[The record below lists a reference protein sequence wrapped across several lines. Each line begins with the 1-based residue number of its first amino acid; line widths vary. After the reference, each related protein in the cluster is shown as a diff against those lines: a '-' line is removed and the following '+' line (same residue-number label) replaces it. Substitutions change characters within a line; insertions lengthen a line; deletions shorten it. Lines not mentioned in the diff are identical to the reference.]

1 MTVWSAAACVAD
13 DLGEVVPAEPPANR
27 IVSLVPSLT
36 ELLFAIG
43 AGDRIVGVTRFC
55 EQPAAAVA
63 LLPKVGGTKN
73 PDGNQILSLRPDL
86 VIANAEE
93 NRHADVACLR
103 TAGVRV
109 FVTYPRRVAAVPA
122 LLRKLGR
129 LCGCGARAEEMASE
143 LEEELA
149 GQPPPVR
156 RRVFCP
162 IWKNP
167 WMSMNADTYAHDLL
181 DHCGGENICGS
192 QQQRYPVVSL
202 EEIAAF
208 DPEVVLLPDEP
219 YRFSRRDRAELAP
232 LSGTTA
238 LRSGA
243 VYFIDGKALTWFG
256 ARTRFALRYLRLFF
270 HPHRG

>member
-1 MTVWSAAACVAD
+1 MTVWGAAACVAD
-13 DLGEVVPAEPPANR
+13 DLGEVVAAEPPANR

-36 ELLFAIG
+36 ELLFTLG
-43 AGDRIVGVTRFC
+43 AGNRIVGVTRFC

-63 LLPKVGGTKN
+63 PLPKVGGTKN
-73 PDGNQILSLRPDL
+73 PDVNQILSLRPDL

-93 NRHADVACLR
+93 NRHADVARLR
-103 TAGVRV
+103 AAGVRV

-122 LLRKLGR
+122 LIRNLGR
-129 LCGCGARAEEMASE
+129 LCGCSARAERMASE
-143 LEEELA
+143 LEQELA
-149 GQPPPVR
+149 GETPPAR

-181 DHCGGENICGS
+181 DRCGGENICGS

-202 EEIAAF
+202 EEVAAL

-219 YRFSRRDRAELAP
+219 YRFSRRDRADLAP
-232 LSGTTA
+232 LSGTA
-238 LRSGA
+238 AVRSGA

-256 ARTRFALRYLRLFF
+256 PRTRFALRYLRLFF